1 MTIKFIDKSELIIGS
16 ATIPENVTFRFSDIL
31 KIGGGGSSPSWQDIV
46 LSGNG
51 SLTLTNAKAN
61 GLNYLKLF
69 GDCEQDGTP
78 TPTAPVDIVCNN
90 GAIKA
95 RHRSGLPLGYQPYE
109 YLTASG
115 NQWLNTGIKL
125 ASTDITETVFKN
137 TSTTGYGALY
147 GVFAMGDSSAFYA
160 NGTYYGYDSAN
171 GKVDTGVSVDTEWHT
186 LRHDFANGVITLDGN
201 DTTYTPFE
209 FDNAKYNYLF
219 ARYYNNSYGYG
230 FKGSCKRYKVIRN
243 GVVICDLIP
252 VVQLSDNAVGMYD
265 LVNDVF
271 RDNIG
276 SGDFTISNPINDLE
290 LYVDGTVET
299 VTIKQAFVNDSD
311 IVDRT
316 GLNSSNGSAISNN
329 SRCYVL
335 FPCKAGVTYTAQ
347 TDTNDLIGGNFFE
360 YNQPEATST
369 NFVKSLTVINDEL
382 VDGVY
387 KSHVVCDNDGWAGWQ
402 CKSNKETA
410 MANNWQITSDIA
422 TATAQPLL
430 NVDDYK
436 DEQNVTTGAV
446 TRNVGI
452 KVLDGTEGWAS
463 YQSGVCWA
471 ASSFIKDKVSGNY
484 RSFSTHY
491 GWTSADASRMQ
502 NNKFLLHG
510 TERLCI
516 KDDRFET
523 VTGFRQFLADQYN
536 AGTPVIIVYPLA
548 TPTTETVTGQTLHIQ
563 AGTNVVEITQASI
576 DNLPLEVSYKG
587 TIEQQ
592 GE

>member
-61 GLNYLKLF
+61 GINYVKLF
-69 GDCEQDGTP
+69 GSCEQDGTP
-78 TPTAPVDIVCNN
+78 TPTIPVDIVCNN
-90 GAIKA
+90 GALKV
-95 RHRSGLPLGYQPYE
+95 RHQSGLPLGYQPYE

-171 GKVDTGVSVDTEWHT
+171 GKVDTGISVDTSWHT
-186 LRHDFANGVITLDGN
+186 LRHDFGNGVITLDGN

-209 FDNAKYNYLF
+209 FDNTKNNYLF

-252 VVQLSDNAVGMYD
+252 AIQLSDNAIGMYD
-265 LVNDVF
+265 LINDKF

-276 SGDFTISNPINDLE
+276 TGSFTISNPINDLE
-290 LYVDGTVET
+290 LYIDGTVET
-299 VTIKQAFVNDSD
+299 VE
-311 IVDRT
+311 VDTT
-316 GLNSSNGSAISNN
+316 GNS
-329 SRCYVL
+329 
-335 FPCKAGVTYTAQ
+335 
-347 TDTNDLIGGNFFE
+347 
-360 YNQPEATST
+360 
-369 NFVKSLTVINDEL
+369 
-382 VDGVY
+382 
-387 KSHVVCDNDGWAGWQ
+387 
-402 CKSNKETA
+402 
-410 MANNWQITSDIA
+410 A
-422 TATAQPLL
+422 TAEPLL
-430 NVDDYK
+430 AIGDYK
-436 DEQNVTTGAV
+436 DVQEIKTGTV

-452 KVLDGTEGWAS
+452 KVLDGTERFTVRQT
-463 YQSGVCWA
+463 QSDIATMSLSDCPRYAG
-471 ASSFIKDKVSGNY
+471 SSEIEFIVSHFIFQQVVDGGSRTSGKPIGFY
-484 RSFSTHY
+484 AYYSDAQPSTRNWY
-491 GWTSADASRMQ
+491 FNVDATLYPTADDFKQ
-502 NNKFLLHG
+502 W
-510 TERLCI
+510 
-516 KDDRFET
+516 
-523 VTGFRQFLADQYN
+523 LADQYN

-548 TPTTETVTGQTLHIQ
+548 TPTTETVTGQHLNIQ
-563 AGTNVVEITQASI
+563 AGTNIVEITQASI